1 MPALPALHVREGDV
15 AVLVEPVLPLR
26 RPRGRHVQ
34 AQLALGLLLVGQAR
48 GGVLWLL

>member
-1 MPALPALHVREGDV
+1 MPALPALQVREGDV

-34 AQLALGLLLVGQAR
+34 AQLALGLLLGQAR

>member
-34 AQLALGLLLVGQAR
+34 AQLALGLLLRLAR
-48 GGVLWLL
+48 GGVFLLL